1 MSTGAFDLVQERIR
15 EMKTLDVS
23 GSFSSM
29 KATDQYR
36 QAVQSLTADA
46 NRQNNMAGGYNK
58 SEQVQRAAVSKP
70 AVDKN
75 AELAKKQE
83 AEYKRNLEEK
93 NRAAEDSRKKAA
105 SLSKKKVS
113 TTSQKKFD
121 PMSLEGKEFDD
132 YVASLIR
139 S

>member
-1 MSTGAFDLVQERIR
+1 
-15 EMKTLDVS
+15 
-23 GSFSSM
+23 
-29 KATDQYR
+29 
-36 QAVQSLTADA
+36 
-46 NRQNNMAGGYNK
+46 MAGGYNK
-58 SEQVQRAAVSKP
+58 PEPVQRAAASKP
-70 AVDKN
+70 AVDKA

-121 PMSLEGKEFDD
+121 PMTLEGKEFDD